1 MQFLKKITIR
11 RIAIAVLTV
20 LFTALIAPILVLAFA
35 QPKVVK
41 YDCSMTEISVDIPA
55 AVKKQC
61 REKK

>member
-1 MQFLKKITIR
+1 MHFLKKVTIK
-11 RIAIAVLTV
+11 RIAIAVLVV
-20 LFTALIAPILVLAFA
+20 LFTALITPLLILAFA